1 MVKVRTPRRA
11 WIDQGLCALADGGLD
26 GVRIETLA
34 HTLGVTKGGFYG
46 HFADRPALLEEML
59 DTWEREVTDT
69 VIDQVESV
77 ADNKDARTKLR
88 RLFEIVAD
96 VDEKPTIGVAV
107 DLAIRD
113 WARRDRE
120 VAQRLR
126 RVDNRHMA
134 YLRALFGEFCADE
147 LEVEARCLIIMSVRI
162 GDHLVAANDATHSRA
177 EVLDSVLRQQL
188 A

>member
-1 MVKVRTPRRA
+1 MAKVRTPRRA
-11 WIDQGLCALADGGLD
+11 WIDAGLCALADGGPD

-46 HFADRPALLEEML
+46 HFADRRELLAEML
-59 DTWEREVTDT
+59 DMWEREVTDSIT
-69 VIDQVESV
+69 DQVESG
-77 ADNKDARTKLR
+77 ADNQDARTKLR

-96 VDEKPTIGVAV
+96 ATPPIGVAV

-134 YLRALFGEFCADE
+134 YLRVLFGEFCADE

-162 GDHLVAANDATHSRA
+162 GDHLVAADDATHSRA
-177 EVLDSVLRQQL
+177 EVLKSVLRQQL